1 MKVTPRSLSIYKTAD
16 GKEPFR
22 QWMKSL
28 SDQMTVARIRARL
41 NRLRDGNLGDAKS
54 VGSGVMELRFTFGSG
69 VRIYFGQAGEEIIVL
84 LIGGDKSTQSAD
96 IKLAQEQW
104 ADYLRREKNG

>member
-1 MKVTPRSLSIYKTAD
+1 MPRNLRIYRTSE

-22 QWMKSL
+22 QWLISL
-28 SDQMTVARIRARL
+28 PDKMTVARIRARL

-54 VGSGVMELRFTFGSG
+54 VGSGVMELRFTFGAG

-84 LIGGDKSTQSAD
+84 LIGGDKSSQSSD
-96 IKLAQEQW
+96 IQLAQEQW
-104 ADYLRREKNG
+104 ADYLRRQKNE